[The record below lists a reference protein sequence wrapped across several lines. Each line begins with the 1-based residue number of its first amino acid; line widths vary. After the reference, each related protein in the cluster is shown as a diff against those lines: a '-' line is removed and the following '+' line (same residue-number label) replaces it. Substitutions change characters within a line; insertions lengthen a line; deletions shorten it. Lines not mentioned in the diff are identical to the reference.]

1 MGGGE
6 VSSTAEALQ
15 AIVSSNIQ
23 MDKRLEPQQM
33 NMLSSLTGLSDC
45 KRDENGENSTFSSPE
60 SVRSFDS
67 KIAKQPG
74 GEDDYKK
81 IKRSGS
87 SNYIPDQ
94 ININA
99 CDRQLQLSKTSS
111 MNMEKNQFSPTDNL
125 QLERCN
131 NQYFIPGL
139 NRGEEGLV
147 TGKGGEQR
155 VDAVDIA
162 EGLVDG
168 DQLTELTRMLLQR
181 EESKRRSERRRT
193 VRKRQLPY

>member
-1 MGGGE
+1 
-6 VSSTAEALQ
+6 
-15 AIVSSNIQ
+15 
-23 MDKRLEPQQM
+23 
-33 NMLSSLTGLSDC
+33 
-45 KRDENGENSTFSSPE
+45 
-60 SVRSFDS
+60 
-67 KIAKQPG
+67 
-74 GEDDYKK
+74 
-81 IKRSGS
+81 
-87 SNYIPDQ
+87 
-94 ININA
+94 
-99 CDRQLQLSKTSS
+99 

-139 NRGEEGLV
+139 NRGEKGLV

-155 VDAVDIA
+155 VDTVDIA